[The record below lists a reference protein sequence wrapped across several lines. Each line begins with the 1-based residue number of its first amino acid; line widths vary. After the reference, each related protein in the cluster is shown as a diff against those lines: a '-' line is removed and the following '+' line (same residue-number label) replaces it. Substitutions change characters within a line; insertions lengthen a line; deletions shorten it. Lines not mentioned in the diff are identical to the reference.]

1 MRDSGFGMGKDA
13 RAALRFSRTRPSG
26 IRPGVDARPSRRSAF
41 PNPESRIP
49 AFNSRTAGHPR
60 PMRQAHFV
68 ARHKRDWMEFERG
81 LDASPD
87 RKSVV
92 AGRRVQE
99 GAIPG
104 G

>member
-68 ARHKRDWMEFERG
+68 ARHEREWMRAEEHTSELQSLMR
-81 LDASPD
+81 LSYAVSCL
-87 RKSVV
+87 KNK
-92 AGRRVQE
+92 
-99 GAIPG
+99 
-104 G
+104 